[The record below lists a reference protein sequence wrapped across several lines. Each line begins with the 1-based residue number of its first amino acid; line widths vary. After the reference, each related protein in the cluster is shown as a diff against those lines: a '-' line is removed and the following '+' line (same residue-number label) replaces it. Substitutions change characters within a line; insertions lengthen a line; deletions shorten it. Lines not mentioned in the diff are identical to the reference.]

1 MHRCSSG
8 FLLTFA
14 VTLIIALTGCLGK
27 STSNNEGSVLTV
39 SISPSDNFS
48 MDVGSTQVFS
58 ATATNS
64 SGHTV
69 LGTITFNVTIPPSE
83 TGPAPISVTS
93 GGNVCAGNWDPTGSI
108 CSPGAPGIAL
118 VTAVVNGV
126 SSAQTTVYVHFHIA
140 SLQVAPAQQQQPPYD
155 CFSQGQTW
163 LYQAVAFD
171 SNGNDIT
178 NTIGPV
184 NWATT
189 NANVFKT
196 ATLLPNMPFNQV
208 QITANNPGITPIYAF
223 TSGTT
228 SNSLQLTT
236 CLVQYVRLQADG
248 YPGSTISV
256 NTGGTITLRAFVVDT
271 LGNVLAK
278 PPLTWSTTNPEVVSF
293 SSLTNSTGTNNATAR
308 ANLGGSA
315 ITASCTPPSCNVGI
329 LPGMPVYASG
339 GVLSPNNPQIGFG
352 TISVDV
358 TTAAKPPV
366 YGGWAAT
373 GISPTS
379 PNGGCDN
386 ASGCNSVMFQIT
398 PGTANNPII
407 SSANMSRTPNSFM
420 FNYQSSPRA
429 YLGSN
434 QGLMYID
441 VSSSSASVT
450 PVSQSSTPCNVALC
464 GTVLAISN
472 DGKQVVVSDDVSTTP
487 QVYIYNNSNT
497 SSTDLVLPS
506 NLVATAAAFS
516 PDQSKIFIL
525 TNAGSL
531 YVYSTVDALALVP
544 LSTSGTDV
552 AFSADG
558 SFAYAAGTSGAAGAV
573 AAFSTCSVPGLS
585 SKELGSVD
593 TTGAPLQ
600 IFPSPNVQAT
610 ADSITQNVYV
620 LSPPNVQALT
630 AQWAQSNVPDGEYAC
645 IPPTLQSFTAN
656 PTLYN
661 LGQGSFI
668 PLYARLVA
676 NGSELIVLAQGNPS
690 VLIFNP
696 ASGTT
701 SSIHLTRPGYTNI
714 YPLGASASTDGSEVW
729 VAACDQYDPD
739 GTTCSAGSVHIVNT
753 ISGGDYQQV
762 PYINNSTNNM
772 CNNVGGTQPLCVA
785 NLVAIRPQ

>member
-1 MHRCSSG
+1 MHRCSSV

-14 VTLIIALTGCLGK
+14 IASTVALTGCLGK
-27 STSNNEGSVLTV
+27 STATSGGSVLNV
-39 SISPSDNFS
+39 SISPSQNFS

-58 ATATNS
+58 ATATNA

-69 LGTITFNVTIPPSE
+69 VGTITFNITIPPSE
-83 TGPAPISVTS
+83 TGPAPISVTA

-118 VTAVVNGV
+118 VSAVVDGV
-126 SSAQTTVYVHFHIA
+126 SSPQTTVYVHFHIA
-140 SLQVAPAQQQQPPYD
+140 SLQVSPAQQQQPPYD

-163 LYQAVAFD
+163 LYQGTAFD

-189 NANVFKT
+189 NTNVLKT
-196 ATLLPNMPFNQV
+196 ATLLPQQPFNQV
-208 QITANNPGITPIYAF
+208 EITANSPGITQLYAF
-223 TSGTT
+223 SSGTT
-228 SNSLQLTT
+228 SNSIQLTT
-236 CLVQYVRLQADG
+236 CLVQYIRLQADG

-256 NTGGTITLRAFVVDT
+256 NTGLAITLRATVVDT
-271 LGNVLAK
+271 LGYVLAK

-293 SSLTNSTGTNNATAR
+293 STLTNTTGTNNATAR
-308 ANLGGSA
+308 ANLGGSD
-315 ITASCTPPSCNVGI
+315 ITASCTPPSCNIGV

-339 GVLSPNNPQIGFG
+339 GQLSPNNPQIGFG

-366 YGGWAAT
+366 YTGWAAT
-373 GISPTS
+373 NMCG
-379 PNGGCDN
+379 N
-386 ASGCNSVMFQIT
+386 ASGCDSVMFQIT
-398 PGTANNPII
+398 PGTTNNPITG
-407 SSANMSRTPNSFM
+407 SANMSRTPNSLM

-429 YLGSN
+429 YLGST

-441 VSSSSASVT
+441 VGSATASVT
-450 PVSQSSTPCNVALC
+450 PISQSPTPCNVSLC

-472 DGKQVVVSDDVSTTP
+472 DGKQVVVSDNVSTTP
-487 QVYIYNNSNT
+487 QVYIYNNGTT
-497 SSTDLVLPS
+497 SSTDLVLP
-506 NLVATAAAFS
+506 NNVVATAAAFS
-516 PDQSKIFIL
+516 PDESTVFIL
-525 TNAGSL
+525 TNAGTL
-531 YVYSTVDALALVP
+531 FVYSTVNAFAQVP

-558 SFAYAAGTSGAAGAV
+558 SFAYAAGTMGSAGSV
-573 AAFSTCSVPGLS
+573 AAFSTCAVPGLS
-585 SKELGSVD
+585 SQELGSIG
-593 TTGAPLQ
+593 TAGPPLE

-610 ADSITQNVYV
+610 ADSITQNVFV
-620 LSPPNVQALT
+620 LSPPNVQVLT
-630 AQWAQSNVPDGEYAC
+630 AQWAQNSIPDGLYDC
-645 IPPTLQSFTAN
+645 IPPTLQSFTSN

-661 LGQGSFI
+661 LGQGAFV

-676 NGSELIVLAQGNPS
+676 NGSELIVVAQGNPS

-701 SSIHLTRPGYTNI
+701 SSIHLVRQGYTNI
-714 YPLGASASTDGSEVW
+714 YPLAASASTDGSQVW
-729 VAACDQYDPD
+729 VAACDQYEPD
-739 GTTCSAGSVHIVNT
+739 GTTCSAGSVHIVNM
-753 ISGGDYQQV
+753 ISQGDYQQV

-785 NLVAIRPQ
+785 NLVAIKPQ